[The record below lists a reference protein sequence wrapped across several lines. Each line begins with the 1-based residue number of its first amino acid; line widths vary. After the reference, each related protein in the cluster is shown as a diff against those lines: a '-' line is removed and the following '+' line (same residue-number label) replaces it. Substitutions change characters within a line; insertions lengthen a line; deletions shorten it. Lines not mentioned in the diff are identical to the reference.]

1 MRRSPRRSQV
11 LSSGHPATDSHS
23 ALLTTSEVAGW
34 LRISPRTVYHLVSRG
49 DIPFARAR
57 GKLLFERHRIDA
69 WMAASTRGP
78 ILDEPTELPRVIAG
92 SHDLLLNWA
101 VRESGSGISL
111 ECNGSVD
118 GLARLASRR
127 ACAALVHIPD
137 PEGGG
142 FNTHAVRSTL
152 AGLPV
157 VSLHWASREQGLI
170 VAEGNPLK
178 IQSLKD
184 LIARRARFVRR
195 QAGAGSNLLFARLMK
210 AGGAKIERL
219 RALDTSANSESE
231 VAEAVVD
238 GYADAGFAIR
248 AVAQRYRLPFVPLAT
263 ESVELV
269 AWRRSVFEPHVQ
281 ALLSF
286 ARSRRFAM
294 HADRLGGYDLARH
307 GQVCHNG

>member
-1 MRRSPRRSQV
+1 MQRPSLQTHEL
-11 LSSGHPATDSHS
+11 LSGQPAAGSDN
-23 ALLTTSEVAGW
+23 ALLTTSEVADL

-49 DIPFARAR
+49 EIPFGRAR

-78 ILDEPTELPRVIAG
+78 ILDEPTELPGVIAG
-92 SHDLLLNWA
+92 SHDLLLDWA

-111 ECNGSVD
+111 ECNGSSD

-127 ACAALVHIPD
+127 ACAALIHIPD
-137 PEGGG
+137 PEGAG
-142 FNTHAVRSTL
+142 FNTHAIRSTL

-170 VAEGNPLK
+170 VAEGNPLN

-195 QAGAGSNLLFARLMK
+195 QPGAGSNLLFARLMK

-248 AVAQRYRLPFVPLAT
+248 AVANRYRLPFLTLTT

-269 AWRRSVFEPHVQ
+269 AWRRSVFDPPLQ

-286 ARSRRFAM
+286 ARSRRFAA
-294 HADRLGGYDLARH
+294 HANRLGGYELSRH